1 MYPSREKALML
12 LQEAERRNPGPW
24 AGHSRVAASCAERIA
39 DRCPGMDADKAYV
52 LGLLHDIGRRA
63 GVRQLGHVA
72 EGVAYMKALGYDEAA
87 RVCLSHSFNTQSVK
101 EYVGKADVTKEEM
114 AAIREG
120 LDSMAYDD
128 YDRLIQLCDAI
139 AGTEGVMDMRARMED
154 VRRRYGR
161 YPKAKWE
168 ANLRLQGYFEEKM
181 GMGLQEALQG
191 LQTQDQAAP

>member
-1 MYPSREKALML
+1 MT
-12 LQEAERRNPGPW
+12 
-24 AGHSRVAASCAERIA
+24 
-39 DRCPGMDADKAYV
+39 
-52 LGLLHDIGRRA
+52 
-63 GVRQLGHVA
+63 
-72 EGVAYMKALGYDEAA
+72 ALGYDEAA
-87 RVCLSHSFNTQSVK
+87 RICLSHSFNTKSVK
-101 EYVGKADVTKEEM
+101 EYVGKADVTQEEM

-120 LDSMAYDD
+120 LDSMTYDD

-139 AGTEGVMDMRARMED
+139 AGTEGVMDMQARMED
-154 VRRRYGR
+154 VRRRYGK